1 MKRFFVG
8 LGRFLRKFC
17 GIIFAIAAC
26 IYVCV
31 AIFEPEL
38 RTPMIVA
45 AVVCA
50 GLAWLLLKKKKPTDA
65 PNAPDQTTG
74 GINVS
79 FAPQEVPAE
88 TLKAMRKHY
97 TPMQASNDARILADS
112 FQLCQQ
118 TCNFDTFFSRL
129 QLASRC
135 ALTLLQAKKAGCKI
149 NPQTVKSCESALSA
163 RDALMLD
170 FLDRIFEK
178 ETGAALQL
186 KTEAGQRRRLEAFL
200 SELQEHEVDFV
211 PIENAYNEYLEKVR
225 RLIP

>member
-8 LGRFLRKFC
+8 LGRFLRKFW
-17 GIIFAIAAC
+17 GILFAIAAG

-38 RTPMIVA
+38 RAPMIVA
-45 AVVCA
+45 TVVCA
-50 GLAWLLLKKKKPTDA
+50 GLAWLLLRKKRSKAEPVVS
-65 PNAPDQTTG
+65 DQPVG
-74 GINVS
+74 GITVS
-79 FAPQEVPAE
+79 FAECEVPAD
-88 TLKAMRKHY
+88 TLRDMRKYY
-97 TPMQASNDARILADS
+97 TPMQAGNDARILAES

-118 TCNFDTFFSRL
+118 TYNFGTFFSRL

-149 NPQTVKSCESALSA
+149 NPQTVKACESALSA

-170 FLDRIFEK
+170 FLDRIYDK
-178 ETGAALQL
+178 ETSAALQL

-200 SELQEHEVDFV
+200 QELQEHEVDFL
-211 PIENAYNEYLEKVR
+211 PIENAYNDYLEKVR
-225 RLIP
+225 RLMP